1 MSKTHYFIIQLHAV
15 LSIMGYWCMH
25 SILTAVVGETSSIA
39 SIAYDGLQLIV
50 SLHVMMIC
58 KKDFMIERGR
68 TMLSFYSII
77 LILYS
82 LRMVFDM
89 LIGPFTSQVSMGMFL
104 NDIFLTVFHT
114 FTAVW
119 AMITSRRYLDINTI
133 VRILFIMSLVT
144 VVFIII
150 TYSKGTLDYD
160 YEEQRISGG
169 RGLNS
174 LALAKIGAIT
184 VLSAIHLLLNDRK
197 KKQKPLYIVGVILGL
212 WLALASGSRGALVAL
227 IIALAIYWV
236 FASRRNVLLLIP
248 ALVAIVLILIYLVPI
263 LFWLSDYFP
272 VVGQRMLATIIEDDQ
287 SGRQELRIQ
296 AIKLILDNPVFGY
309 SYRLNPTETGYGPHN
324 GILSIFLALGV
335 PIGLLF
341 IVFAY
346 IKPIII
352 AIKIMPRRD
361 TFLATTMCV
370 LFLVNSM
377 SGSSITEPCF
387 GFSIC
392 LLASIYYYK
401 TNNDV
406 YSSNIQPYVNEL
418 FKS

>member
-1 MSKTHYFIIQLHAV
+1 MSKTPYFIIQLHAV
-15 LSIMGYWCMH
+15 LSVMGYWCMH
-25 SILTAVVGETSSIA
+25 SILTAVVGETSSVA
-39 SIAYDGLQLIV
+39 SITYDALQLIV

-77 LILYS
+77 LMLYS

-89 LIGPFTSQVSMGMFL
+89 AIGPFTSQVSMGIFL

-119 AMITSRRYLDINTI
+119 AMITSRRYLDINMI
-133 VRILFIMSLVT
+133 ARILFIMSLLT
-144 VVFIII
+144 AFLILI
-150 TYSKGTLDYD
+150 TYSNGNLDYD
-160 YEEQRISGG
+160 YEEQRMSGG
-169 RGLNS
+169 RGLGS

-184 VLSAIHLLLNDRK
+184 VLSAIHLLLNDKRK
-197 KKQKPLYIVGVILGL
+197 NLKLLYVSGVILGL
-212 WLALASGSRGALVAL
+212 WLALASGSRGALVGL
-227 IIALAIYWV
+227 IIALAVCWV
-236 FASRRNVLLLIP
+236 FASRRNVFLLIP
-248 ALVAIVLILIYLVPI
+248 ALAAVVLFLIYLVPI
-263 LFWLSDYFP
+263 LVWLSDYFP
-272 VVGQRMLATIIEDDQ
+272 VFGNRMLMTIIENDQ
-287 SGRQELRIQ
+287 SGRQELRNL

-309 SYRLNPTETGYGPHN
+309 SYRLLPSEGGYGAHN

-352 AIKIMPRRD
+352 AIKIMPMRG

-370 LFLVNSM
+370 LFFVNSM
-377 SGSSITEPCF
+377 SGSSITDPCF
-387 GFSIC
+387 SFSIC
-392 LLASIYYYK
+392 LLASVYYYGTK
-401 TNNDV
+401 NDV
-406 YSSNIQPYVNEL
+406 YSSYIQPYVNEL